1 MKTNTIWYVVCTL
14 NVANFLVKILLVICC
29 IGAYHT
35 ATYLV
40 YVIRLSKIDH
50 LVTECTHSGIKA
62 SLSLRK
68 SSKFVVESPV
78 AAALLATL
86 CHCIFT
92 VSFDREFILYCIGTP
107 HIKCIRIL
115 QHLLFTHTF
124 KITYTRRRIQI
135 LV

>member
-1 MKTNTIWYVVCTL
+1 MVCTL

-35 ATYLV
+35 ATYL

-78 AAALLATL
+78 AALLATL

-115 QHLLFTHTF
+115 QHLLFTHTL
-124 KITYTRRRIQI
+124 KITYIRRRIQI